1 MGYGFRDSR
10 FKSAGA
16 CKKGEVRSRIIA
28 SMKVSQHTRNAMT
41 VVAVLIAATLSG
53 SVARAQPIT
62 LATGIGDISLTYV
75 GGPAPVLPEFVPFG
89 GQ

>member
-1 MGYGFRDSR
+1 
-10 FKSAGA
+10 
-16 CKKGEVRSRIIA
+16 
-28 SMKVSQHTRNAMT
+28 
-41 VVAVLIAATLSG
+41 
-53 SVARAQPIT
+53 VARAQPIT